1 MKVKELVENL
11 LKLDQEKRIGRLSI
25 HSSLMQDVK
34 FEDTTCIDSNNWYDA
49 NNDKNELVYILHT
62 W

>member
-1 MKVKELVENL
+1 MKVKELIKDL

-25 HSSLMQDVK
+25 HSSLMQDII
-34 FEDTTCIDSNNWYDA
+34 FEDTTRIDSNNWYDTA
-49 NNDKNELVYILHT
+49 NDKNELVYILHT